1 MDLRGHVLKWILINI
16 RMTLCVCILH
26 FVIRCKLNDR
36 KKKNKDTHNF
46 KEISDHK
53 SQVVI
58 CRSVEN
64 EVKSQNQG
72 KVISI

>member
-1 MDLRGHVLKWILINI
+1 MLKWILINI
-16 RMTLCVCILH
+16 QMTLCVCIFH
-26 FVIRCKLNDR
+26 FVIHCKLNDR
-36 KKKNKDTHNF
+36 KNKKDTHNF